1 MALKACPTCG
11 GVLELLP
18 GTLVGV
24 LMAPAFYVRGR
35 VENYIE
41 LQPRTVVA
49 CTDCEYAEVKR

>member
-1 MALKACPTCG
+1 MTCPSCG

-35 VENYIE
+35 VELHTE

-49 CTDCEYAEVKR
+49 CTGCEYAEVKR